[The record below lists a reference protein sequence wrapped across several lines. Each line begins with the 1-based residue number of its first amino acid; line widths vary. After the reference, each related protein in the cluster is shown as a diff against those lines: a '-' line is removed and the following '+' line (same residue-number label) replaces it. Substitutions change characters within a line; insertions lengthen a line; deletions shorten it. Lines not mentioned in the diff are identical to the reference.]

1 MISPRITDGRH
12 NSRMSTTV
20 LFATQV
26 YRSPLRAR
34 GVQAL
39 NAQLLR
45 EIRQLRLDDTAGRR
59 WSARNYPGGF
69 TSYGS
74 ASRLHRL
81 SSTFATLER
90 HLTPHLHAFCR
101 ALEFDLEGRELSMTD
116 CWASIMPRG
125 VVHGLHLHPL
135 STISGTYY
143 VQVPTGAAGL
153 KFEDPRLE
161 RMMAAPPRR
170 PRCREASRP
179 WVTFEARA
187 GHVVL
192 FESWLRHEVPAN
204 HDARERV
211 SISFNYNWF

>member
-1 MISPRITDGRH
+1 MR
-12 NSRMSTTV
+12 TTS
-20 LFATQV
+20 LFATQI
-26 YRSPLRAR
+26 YRSALRAR
-34 GVQAL
+34 GLRAL

-74 ASRLHRL
+74 ASRLHHF
-81 SSTFATLER
+81 SPTFAALER
-90 HLTPHLHAFCR
+90 HLRSHLRAFCR
-101 ALEFDLEGRELSMTD
+101 ALEFDLEGRALSMTD
-116 CWASIMPRG
+116 CWANIMPRG

-135 STISGTYY
+135 SSISGTYY
-143 VQVPTGAAGL
+143 VQVPKNAAGI

-170 PRCREASRP
+170 ANCRDANRP
-179 WVTFEARA
+179 WASFEART
-187 GHVVL
+187 GQVIL

-204 HDARERV
+204 TAPGERV
-211 SISFNYNWF
+211 SVSFNYSWF